1 MEGMTVTTAPDC
13 EASGAPGNLELVRQ
27 FVNSHDYET
36 GAEELSSPTA
46 LAAWLAERRLGAPSV
61 RLRDDDLARAIEL
74 REALREA
81 LLTNNAEPLPPTTV
95 ARLNAALAGVSLEVR
110 VNDDCTIDL
119 EPGGR
124 GLDAALARIASIIRE
139 AMLSGE
145 WARLKVCPADDCL
158 WAFYDRSRNRSRTW
172 CRMDE
177 CGNRAKV
184 RAFRERHSR

>member
-1 MEGMTVTTAPDC
+1 MAPHTADT
-13 EASGAPGNLELVRQ
+13 ETAGAPGELELVRS
-27 FVNSHDYET
+27 FVNTYDHET
-36 GAEELSSPTA
+36 GAEDLASPAALSS
-46 LAAWLAERRLGAPSV
+46 WLAEHRLGRRGAN
-61 RLRDDDLARAIEL
+61 LGDADLARAVEL

-95 ARLNAALAGVSLEVR
+95 KRLNAALQGVSLGVR

-119 EPGGR
+119 EPAGA
-124 GLDAALARIASIIRE
+124 GLDPALARIASIIRE

-145 WARLKVCPADDCL
+145 WSRLKVCPADDCL

-172 CRMDE
+172 CRMED

-184 RAFRERHSR
+184 KAFRKRQSH

>member
-1 MEGMTVTTAPDC
+1 MPVSAADL
-13 EASGAPGNLELVRQ
+13 EASSAPGDLEVVRR
-27 FVNSHDYET
+27 FVNTHDHET
-36 GAEELSSPTA
+36 GAEDLASPEDLSG
-46 LAAWLAERRLGAPSV
+46 WLAERGLAPRGAV
-61 RLRDDDLARAIEL
+61 LNEADVARAHEL

-81 LLTNNAEPLPPTTV
+81 LLQNNDEPLPPTTV
-95 ARLNAALAGVSLEVR
+95 RRLNEALTGVSLGVR

-119 EPGGR
+119 EPAGA
-124 GLDAALARIASIIRE
+124 GLDPALARIAAIIRE

-172 CRMDE
+172 CRMEE

-184 RAFRERHSR
+184 RAFRERHT

>member
-1 MEGMTVTTAPDC
+1 
-13 EASGAPGNLELVRQ
+13 
-27 FVNSHDYET
+27 
-36 GAEELSSPTA
+36 
-46 LAAWLAERRLGAPSV
+46 
-61 RLRDDDLARAIEL
+61 
-74 REALREA
+74 
-81 LLTNNAEPLPPTTV
+81 
-95 ARLNAALAGVSLEVR
+95 VR
-110 VNDDCTIDL
+110 VNEDCTIDL
-119 EPGGR
+119 EPAGR

-184 RAFRERHSR
+184 RAFRERHSH

>member
-1 MEGMTVTTAPDC
+1 MTIAADC
-13 EASGAPGNLELVRQ
+13 ETSGAPGELELVRQ

-36 GAEELSSPTA
+36 GAEDLSSPAA
-46 LAAWLAERRLGAPSV
+46 LSAWLAEHDLGAPN
-61 RLRDDDLARAIEL
+61 RLRQSDLARAIEL

-81 LLTNNAEPLPPTTV
+81 LLTNNTEPLPATTV
-95 ARLNAALAGVSLEVR
+95 ARLNDALAGVSLEVR

-158 WAFYDRSRNRSRTW
+158 WAFYDKSRNRSRTW

-184 RAFRERHSR
+184 RAFRERHAG